1 MEIRFRSNS
10 GGFLGFIPPVTRNLI
25 IINTLILIITSF
37 SKNFMYETFAL
48 FYPASPFFHWW
59 QPVTHMFMHGGF
71 GHLFFNMF
79 TLYMFGSV
87 LERVWGGKKY
97 LLFYMVTGLGAALLH
112 TGVEWLQTLHWQHI
126 IQTGDPSAA
135 IAATQSMRAM
145 LTTPTVGASG
155 AIYGLLLGYAMLFP
169 DSVMTLIFPPISMK
183 AKWFVL
189 VFAVIELLM
198 GVLGSDGVAHFAH
211 LGGML
216 FGFILIRIWRK
227 SHKMYSQD

>member
-1 MEIRFRSNS
+1 M
-10 GGFLGFIPPVTRNLI
+10 GFIPPVTRNLI

-71 GHLFFNMF
+71 GHLFFKMF

-145 LTTPTVGASG
+145 LSTPTVGASG

>member
-126 IQTGDPSAA
+126 IQTGAPSAA

-145 LTTPTVGASG
+145 LSTPTVGASG